1 MIKRRDFIKK
11 SALGAAGITIGSMG
25 YSCTLSKSM
34 KKPAMKFGLVTYM
47 WGADWDLPT
56 LLSNCEKTG
65 LQAVELRTQHA
76 HGVETALN
84 AAQRAEVKKRLAD
97 SPVTCVG
104 YGSNYAYHNPDKA
117 ILRENIEQTK
127 EYIKLCK
134 DIGVSGM
141 KVKPNNLPAEV
152 PREKTISQIAA
163 SLNEV
168 GRFAKDNGILIRV
181 EAHGPHTQELPNMKA
196 IFDQVTESSVNI
208 CWNCNTADMDPPGLE
223 GNFNMVK
230 QWIGDVVH
238 VHELDLNKYPYQQ
251 LFNLLSGIDFNGWIL
266 LEASSKP
273 AERIAALKE
282 QLALFNDMIPK
293 IGSWIRTSFYYQCC
307 FWFCHFL

>member
-11 SALGAAGITIGSMG
+11 SALGAAGLTIGGTG
-25 YSCTLSKSM
+25 YSCILSNSM

-56 LLSNCEKTG
+56 LISNCEKTG

-76 HGVETALN
+76 HGVETTLSAV
-84 AAQRAEVKKRLAD
+84 QRTEVKKRLAD

-104 YGSNYAYHNPDKA
+104 YGSNFEYHSPDQA
-117 ILRENIEQTK
+117 ILRKNIEQTK

-134 DIGVSGM
+134 DIGVSGI
-141 KVKPNNLPAEV
+141 KVKPNNLPPEV

-168 GRFAKDNGILIRV
+168 GSFARDYGMLIRV

-208 CWNCNTADMDPPGLE
+208 CWNCNPVDTNPPGLE

-238 VHELDLNKYPYQQ
+238 IHELNLNNYPYQQ
-251 LFNLLSGIDFNGWIL
+251 LFKLLSGIDFNGWML

-273 AERIAALKE
+273 ADRISALKE
-282 QLALFNDMIPK
+282 QLALFNEMTAK
-293 IGSWIRTSFYYQCC
+293 ITKEK
-307 FWFCHFL
+307 